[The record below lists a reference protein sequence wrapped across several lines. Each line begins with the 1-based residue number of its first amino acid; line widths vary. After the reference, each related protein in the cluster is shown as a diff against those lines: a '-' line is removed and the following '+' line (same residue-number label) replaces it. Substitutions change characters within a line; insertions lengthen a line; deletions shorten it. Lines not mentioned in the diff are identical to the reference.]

1 MTKQDRSAVNDK
13 NVAFLLRRKAKYT
26 RKQRGH
32 KIVTVKSLRE
42 TRCDRDSQ
50 VRVHS
55 GWIVMSMA
63 FSRPSEGKALV
74 NRNTDNATDERTLAG
89 YGWYCNLDKDAPSV
103 RENKAQKDPL

>member
-1 MTKQDRSAVNDK
+1 M
-13 NVAFLLRRKAKYT
+13 LLSSYGEKLSIRENRG
-26 RKQRGH
+26 GH
-32 KIVTVKSLRE
+32 KIVTVKRLRE

-63 FSRPSEGKALV
+63 FSGPSGGKDLV
-74 NRNTDNATDERTLAG
+74 NRNTDNTTDERTLAG

-103 RENKAQKDPL
+103 GENKAQKAPL